1 MLGAAELTDG
11 DAFLLGAEYMQ
22 AWSVF
27 LERDSCV
34 TAYP

>member
-1 MLGAAELTDG
+1 MLGAAELPDV

-27 LERDSCV
+27 LERDS
-34 TAYP
+34 